1 MPDGGDAITIKII
14 DAVGRVP
21 AAEWDACAAPPGA
34 PMNPFVS
41 HRFLDALERTGCT
54 NAETGW
60 LPQHLV
66 VEDATGAVVA
76 AAPLYLKSH
85 SYGEYVFDHG
95 WADAFERAGGR
106 YYPKLQCA
114 VPFTPVTG
122 PRLLVRDGPRA
133 EEYKA
138 ALVGGLIEVAR
149 RTGVSS
155 VHVTFPTEDDARRLE
170 AGGFLLRNGYQF
182 HWENAGY
189 KTFDDFLGALAS
201 RKRKAIR
208 KERQQVTASGIAVA
222 ALTGDAIKGR
232 HWDAFHRFY
241 VSTYDRKWGY
251 PYLTREF
258 FEELGATMADRVVLV
273 MAERNGKPVAGALNL
288 MGSDTLYGRNWGCA
302 VDVPFLHFECCYY
315 QAVDFAIAHGL
326 QRVEAGT
333 QGPHKLQRGY
343 LPRLTWSAHW
353 IRDQGF
359 RRAVADF
366 VARERRGV
374 ERDMAGFAAHSPYRH
389 EDGESAG
396 D

>member
-14 DAVGRVP
+14 DDIGVVP
-21 AAEWDACAAPPGA
+21 AAEWDACAAPDGA
-34 PMNPFVS
+34 PLNPFVTHS
-41 HRFLDALERTGCT
+41 FLHALERTGCT

-66 VEDATGAVVA
+66 IEDVSGALVA

-95 WADAFERAGGR
+95 WADALERAGGR

-122 PRLLVRDGPRA
+122 PRLLVRAGPRA

-138 ALVGGLIEVAR
+138 ALVTGLVEMGR

-155 VHVTFPTEDDARRLE
+155 VHVTFTTEEDALRLE
-170 AGGFLLRNGYQF
+170 AGGFLLRNGFQF
-182 HWENAGY
+182 HWENDGY
-189 KTFDDFLGALAS
+189 AAFDDFLGALAS
-201 RKRKAIR
+201 RKRKGIR
-208 KERQQVTASGIAVA
+208 KERQQVAASGIETK
-222 ALTGDAIKGR
+222 ALTGPALKGR

-258 FEELGATMADRVVLV
+258 FEEISTSMADRVVLM
-273 MAERNGKPVAGALNL
+273 MAERNGKLVAGALNL
-288 MGSDTLYGRNWGCA
+288 LGSDALYGRNWGCA
-302 VDVPFLHFECCYY
+302 HDVPFLHFECCYY
-315 QAVDFAIAHGL
+315 QAIEFAIAHGL

-353 IRDQGF
+353 IRDANF

-366 VARERRGV
+366 LGRERRGI
-374 ERDMAGFAAHSPYRH
+374 ERDIVAYQSHSPYRH
-389 EDGESAG
+389 ESG

>member
-1 MPDGGDAITIKII
+1 
-14 DAVGRVP
+14 
-21 AAEWDACAAPPGA
+21 
-34 PMNPFVS
+34 
-41 HRFLDALERTGCT
+41 
-54 NAETGW
+54 
-60 LPQHLV
+60 
-66 VEDATGAVVA
+66 VVA

-95 WADAFERAGGR
+95 WADAFERAGGS
-106 YYPKLQCA
+106 YYPKLQGA

-122 PRLLVRDGPRA
+122 PRLLARDGPRA

-138 ALVGGLIEVAR
+138 ALVSGLIEMAK

-155 VHVTFPTEDDARRLE
+155 VHVTFPTEEDALRLE

-189 KTFDDFLGALAS
+189 GTFDDFLGALAS
-201 RKRKAIR
+201 RKRKTIR
-208 KERQQVTASGIAVA
+208 KERQQVAASGIAVA
-222 ALTGDAIKGR
+222 ALTGAAIKGR

-258 FEELGATMADRVVLV
+258 FEEIGATMADRVVLV
-273 MAERNGKPVAGALNL
+273 MAERDGKPVAGALNL

-302 VDVPFLHFECCYY
+302 LDVPFLHFECCYY
-315 QAVDFAIAHGL
+315 QAIDFAIAHGL
-326 QRVEAGT
+326 ARVEAGT

-366 VARERRGV
+366 VARERRAI
-374 ERDMAGFAAHSPYRH
+374 ERDMAGFAAHSPYRQ
-389 EDGESAG
+389 EDGAG
-396 D
+396 GD